1 MKSRNTKSTL
11 MVAALMI
18 AGMMA
23 LTLAGTASADPKFLY
38 VKSNAANIRA
48 IPSIQSEVLATAAFG
63 DRLYGMDHIGDWYQV
78 KLDDGRVGFIY
89 DELVT
94 DDHPEQIYV
103 EVAMAN
109 VRELNN
115 VYSPV
120 VATVKGGAELKSLG
134 KKDDW
139 YKVKL
144 EDGTVGFIYEDL
156 VDDDP
161 PGVLFVNVMTGA
173 VQTSPSPVSELVA
186 SVSAG
191 DELVKLMKLD
201 DYYQVKL
208 ADGRTGFIHE
218 DMVTDDAPKML
229 FVDVPQAEIKTD
241 PTIYGVVTTTVPGG
255 TELVAFDKEDDFYL
269 VKTADGKLG
278 WIYDENVIKMSD

>member
-1 MKSRNTKSTL
+1 MSSKNTKSRL
-11 MVAALMI
+11 IIVALI
-18 AGMMA
+18 AGMMVLA
-23 LTLAGTASADPKFLY
+23 LAGNAMADPKFLY

-48 IPSIQSEVLATAAFG
+48 IPSIQSEVLATVAFG
-63 DRLYGMDHIGDWYQV
+63 DRLYGIDHVGDWYQV
-78 KLDDGRVGFIY
+78 KLDDGRMGYIY

-94 DDHPEQIYV
+94 DDHPEKLYV
-103 EVAMAN
+103 EVAVAN

-120 VATVKGGAELKSLG
+120 LATVKGGTELKSLG

-139 YKVKL
+139 YKVKM
-144 EDGTVGFIYEDL
+144 EDGTIGFIYEDL

-161 PGVLFVNVMTGA
+161 PGILFVNVMTGS

-186 SVSAG
+186 AVSAG
-191 DELVKLMKLD
+191 DELSKLMKLD

-218 DMVTDDAPKML
+218 DMVTGDAPDML
-229 FVDVPQAEIKTD
+229 FVDVPIAELKTD

-255 TELVAFDKEDDFYL
+255 TELTAFDKEDDFYL
-269 VKTADGKLG
+269 VKTADGTLG

>member
-1 MKSRNTKSTL
+1 MNSKNTRNR
-11 MVAALMI
+11 LMI
-18 AGMMA
+18 AAMIAGVMILVM
-23 LTLAGTASADPKFLY
+23 AGTATAGAKFLY
-38 VKSNAANIRA
+38 VKSNMANVRA

-78 KLDDGRVGFIY
+78 KLDDGRIGFIY

-94 DDHPEQIYV
+94 DDHPEKLYV
-103 EVAMAN
+103 ETAMAN
-109 VRELNN
+109 IRELNN

-120 VATVKGGAELKSLG
+120 LTTVQGGMELKSLG

-144 EDGTVGFIYEDL
+144 ADGTIGFIHEDL

-161 PGVLFVNVMTGA
+161 PGILFVDVMSA
-173 VQTSPSPVSELVA
+173 SVHTSCSPVSESLGT
-186 SVSAG
+186 VSAG
-191 DELVKLMKLD
+191 DELKKLMKLG

-208 ADGRTGFIHE
+208 ADGRIGFVHE
-218 DMVTDDAPKML
+218 DAVTDDAPDML

-241 PTIYGVVTTTVPGG
+241 PTIYGVVKVTVPGG
-255 TELVAFDKEDDFYL
+255 TELTAYEKEDDFYL
-269 VKTADGKLG
+269 VKTPDGTLG

>member
-1 MKSRNTKSTL
+1 MKSRNTTSRL
-11 MVAALMI
+11 MVTALMI

-23 LTLAGTASADPKFLY
+23 LALAGNASADPKFLY

-63 DRLYGMDHIGDWYQV
+63 DRLYGMDHVGDWYQV

-94 DDHPEQIYV
+94 DDHPENLYV
-103 EVAMAN
+103 EVDMAN

-115 VYSPV
+115 IYSPV
-120 VATVKGGAELKSLG
+120 VATVKAGAVLKSMG

-161 PGVLFVNVMTGA
+161 PGVLFVNVMTGT
-173 VQTSPSPVSELVA
+173 VQATPSPVSETLAV
-186 SVSAG
+186 VSAG
-191 DELVKLMKLD
+191 DELTKLMKFD
-201 DYYQVKL
+201 DYYQVKM

-218 DMVTDDAPKML
+218 DMVTDDAPDRL

-241 PTIYGVVTTTVPGG
+241 PSIYGVVTTTVKGG
-255 TELVAFDKEDDFYL
+255 TKLVAFNKEDDFYL
-269 VKTADGKLG
+269 VKTAEGTLG

>member
-1 MKSRNTKSTL
+1 MNSKNTRNR
-11 MVAALMI
+11 LMI
-18 AGMMA
+18 AAMIAGVMILAMA
-23 LTLAGTASADPKFLY
+23 VTATAGTKFLY
-38 VKSNAANIRA
+38 VKSNVANVRA

-78 KLDDGRVGFIY
+78 KLDDGRIGFIY

-94 DDHPEQIYV
+94 DDHPEKLYV
-103 EVAMAN
+103 ETSMAN
-109 VRELNN
+109 IRELNN

-120 VATVKGGAELKSLG
+120 LTTVQGGTELKSLG

-144 EDGTVGFIYEDL
+144 ADGTIGFIYEDL

-161 PGVLFVNVMTGA
+161 PGILFVDVMSA
-173 VQTSPSPVSELVA
+173 SVHTSCSPVSESLGT
-186 SVSAG
+186 VSAG
-191 DELVKLMKLD
+191 DELKKLMKLG

-208 ADGRTGFIHE
+208 ADGRTGFVHE
-218 DMVTDDAPKML
+218 DAVTDDAPDML

-241 PTIYGVVTTTVPGG
+241 PTIYGVVKVTVPGG
-255 TELVAFDKEDDFYL
+255 TELTAYEKEDDFYL
-269 VKTADGKLG
+269 VKTPDGTLG

>member
-1 MKSRNTKSTL
+1 MTSKSTKGK
-11 MVAALMI
+11 MMIAALI
-18 AGMMA
+18 AGVMILAM
-23 LTLAGTASADPKFLY
+23 AGTATAGAKFLY

-78 KLDDGRVGFIY
+78 KLDDGRIGFIY

-94 DDHPEQIYV
+94 DDHPEKLYV
-103 EVAMAN
+103 ETAMAN
-109 VRELNN
+109 IRELNN

-120 VATVKGGAELKSLG
+120 LTTVQGGTELKSLG

-139 YKVKL
+139 YKIQL
-144 EDGTVGFIYEDL
+144 ADGTVGFIYEDL

-161 PGVLFVNVMTGA
+161 PGILFVNVMSA
-173 VQTSPSPVSELVA
+173 SVHISCSPVSESLGT
-186 SVSAG
+186 VSAG
-191 DELVKLMKLD
+191 DELSKLMKLD
-201 DYYQVKL
+201 EYYQVKL
-208 ADGRTGFIHE
+208 ADGRIGFVHE
-218 DMVTDDAPKML
+218 DAVTNDAPDML

-241 PTIYGVVTTTVPGG
+241 PTIYGVAKATVPGG
-255 TELVAFDKEDDFYL
+255 TELTAFDKEDDFYL
-269 VKTADGKLG
+269 VKAADGTLG

>member
-1 MKSRNTKSTL
+1 MNSKNTMKNL
-11 MVAALMI
+11 IGAAMI
-18 AGMMA
+18 AGLMILVLTGNAMA
-23 LTLAGTASADPKFLY
+23 GNKFLY

-63 DRLYGMDHIGDWYQV
+63 DRLYSVEHIGDWYQV
-78 KLDDGRVGFIY
+78 KLEDGRMGFIY

-94 DDHPEQIYV
+94 DHHPEQLYV
-103 EVAMAN
+103 DVPMAN
-109 VRELNN
+109 VRQLNN

-120 VATVKGGAELKSLG
+120 LTTAEAGTELKSLG

-144 EDGTVGFIYEDL
+144 ADGTVGFIYEDL

-161 PGVLFVNVMTGA
+161 PGILFVDVMTGT
-173 VQTSPSPVSELVA
+173 VQTSPSPVSESLLTVK
-186 SVSAG
+186 AG
-191 DELVKLMKLD
+191 DELKKVMKFD

-208 ADGRTGFIHE
+208 DDGRTGFIHE
-218 DMVTDDAPKML
+218 DMVTSDAPDKL
-229 FVDVPQAEIKTD
+229 FVDVPVAELKTD
-241 PTIYGVVTTTVPGG
+241 PTIYGVLVTTVKGG
-255 TELVAFDKEDDFYL
+255 AELTAFDKDDDFYL
-269 VKTADGKLG
+269 VKTADGTLG

>member
-1 MKSRNTKSTL
+1 MNSKNTIKNL
-11 MVAALMI
+11 IGAAMI
-18 AGMMA
+18 AGVMLLVLTGNAMA
-23 LTLAGTASADPKFLY
+23 GNKFLY

-48 IPSIQSEVLATAAFG
+48 IPSIQSEVLATATFG
-63 DRLYGMDHIGDWYQV
+63 DRLYSMEHVGDWYQV
-78 KLDDGRVGFIY
+78 KLDDGRIGFIY

-94 DDHPEQIYV
+94 DDHPEKLYV
-103 EVAMAN
+103 EVPQAN

-120 VATVKGGAELKSLG
+120 LTTVTAGTELKSLG

-144 EDGTVGFIYEDL
+144 ANGTVGFIYEDL

-161 PGVLFVNVMTGA
+161 PGVLFVNVMSGS
-173 VQTSPSPVSELVA
+173 VQASPSPVSESLA
-186 SVSAG
+186 TVSAG
-191 DELVKLMKLD
+191 DQLAKLLKYD

-208 ADGRTGFIHE
+208 SDGRTGFVHE
-218 DMVTDDAPKML
+218 DMVTNDAPDML
-229 FVDVPQAEIKTD
+229 FVDVPLAELKTD
-241 PTIYGVVTTTVPGG
+241 PTIYGVVTGTVKGG
-255 TELVAFDKEDDFYL
+255 TELTAFDKEDDFYL
-269 VKTADGKLG
+269 VKTAEGTLG